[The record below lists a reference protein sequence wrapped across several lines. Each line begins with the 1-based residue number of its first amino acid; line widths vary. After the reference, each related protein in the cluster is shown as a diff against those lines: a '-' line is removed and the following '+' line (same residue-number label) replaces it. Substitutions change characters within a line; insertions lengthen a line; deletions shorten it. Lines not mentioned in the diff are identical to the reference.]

1 MRRRRHVQEEHVNHE
16 RWLVSYADFITL
28 LFAFF
33 VVMYSISQVNESKY
47 RVLSNTLT
55 SAFNRPELTLD
66 PFQVGKVAKS
76 NPLSVIELD
85 GASSQTEEGGE
96 GQRNGQQPEAFID
109 ISQRI
114 EQALG
119 DLIKQKLVKVSGNES
134 WLEIELSSSLL
145 FESGDA
151 RLSVRAL
158 EVLGQISAVLQRHDN
173 SVRVE
178 GFTDNVPIHTRQFPS
193 NWELSAARA
202 ATVVRLFTEEG
213 MNPARLSAV
222 GYGENQ
228 PVADNESSEGRARNR
243 RVVLKVSKQSPQ
255 ALAQADPVLET
266 ISSKPGV
273 AQPEQQAGV
282 QLPAL
287 SSQRQ
292 AERMADEFTSRE
304 QPQAAR
310 RGNAETTSQDAPSG
324 VRTVE
329 LEDGGLLFTR
339 DNAAPDS
346 GDSGTH

>member
-1 MRRRRHVQEEHVNHE
+1 MARRKKHEEHENHE

-66 PFQVGKVAKS
+66 PFQVGKVAQS

-85 GASSQTEEGGE
+85 GASSQAEEEGGE

-109 ISQRI
+109 ISRRI

-158 EVLGQISAVLQRHDN
+158 EVLGEISSVLKRHDN
-173 SVRVE
+173 AVRVE
-178 GFTDNVPIHTRQFPS
+178 GFTDNVPIQTRQFPS

-213 MNPARLSAV
+213 MNPVRLSAV

-228 PVADNESSEGRARNR
+228 PVADNSSSEGRARNR
-243 RVVLKVSKQSPQ
+243 RVVLKVAKQAPQ
-255 ALAQADPVLET
+255 TVEQSDSQSEVA
-266 ISSKPGV
+266 KPRPDIK
-273 AQPEQQAGV
+273 QPQQQSGV
-282 QLPAL
+282 QVPDR
-287 SSQRQ
+287 SSQQQ
-292 AERMADEFTSRE
+292 AERMAEELSGPQ
-304 QPQAAR
+304 QPD
-310 RGNAETTSQDAPSG
+310 SQEVEASVPQPAPSG

-339 DNAAPDS
+339 DNAAPES
-346 GDSGTH
+346 GDRSAN